1 MLLQVPQDPVKNT
14 FSTDTRSWLA
24 MLRLENQYP
33 APPWYAPK
41 LEIAHTKRRELRAT
55 TMTSMV
61 RLAMIVLI
69 PRLDLRFFS
78 IRFFAHFARFIL
90 SSLQG
95 FLSLCVRLRLGS
107 SSLTSQRVL
116 AIKPHCFPR
125 PCSPVPRPDRSRLN
139 ELPNSWGWISC
150 ATSDCNVGCC
160 I

>member
-1 MLLQVPQDPVKNT
+1 MLLQDPQDPVKKA
-14 FSTDTRSWLA
+14 FSTDTRSWFA

-61 RLAMIVLI
+61 RLAMIVLM
-69 PRLDLRFFS
+69 PRRDLRFFS
-78 IRFFAHFARFIL
+78 IRFFAHFARFNL
-90 SSLQG
+90 SFYLQR
-95 FLSLCVRLRLGS
+95 FLSRYVQLRLRS

-116 AIKPHCFPR
+116 TIKPHCFPR

-139 ELPNSWGWISC
+139 ELPQFMGMDILRNI
-150 ATSDCNVGCC
+150 
-160 I
+160 

>member
-1 MLLQVPQDPVKNT
+1 MLLQVPQDPVKKA
-14 FSTDTRSWLA
+14 FSTDNLSWLA

-61 RLAMIVLI
+61 KLAMIVLM

-90 SSLQG
+90 SPSLHC
-95 FLSLCVRLRLGS
+95 FLSLCGQLRLGS

-125 PCSPVPRPDRSRLN
+125 PVSPVSGPQVTRIRRRESLTDMMGRSCKL
-139 ELPNSWGWISC
+139 
-150 ATSDCNVGCC
+150 
-160 I
+160 